1 MLIQCPNCEI
11 CYQIEKDILPEG
23 GRKFRCAKC
32 GQVWQARPEDAFEAT
47 DDVKIYGVHN
57 EGATSASDSASA
69 SESTLE
75 PDSSSES
82 FQAEEGG
89 QTQLSA
95 DTPEP
100 VAEDAAATEA
110 AATADS
116 AQTAEST
123 PADDSSSPADADPS
137 PADGATTPE
146 QQSAADPSPAD
157 GATTPEQ
164 QSAADPS
171 PSEGGLSSDMQEM
184 FSRLNKQ
191 TEIIENFDKNASA
204 VQKGMRMAS
213 NSLHWHNPL
222 IRGIIVLVLLLLIL
236 LSLFSFRYEITRNLP
251 FMESF
256 YKAFGFESVVIGEGL
271 EFNNVN
277 RREYEEDYIRKLEIK
292 GLILN
297 KTEEELAVPT
307 ILVELLDKNGDVLQR
322 QTVNAPTDKLA
333 SGERTAFMFVIT
345 QPSTLTKY
353 VYLTFT
359 KAVTPSE
366 GNTKSRP

>member
-82 FQAEEGG
+82 FQAEERE

-110 AATADS
+110 TATADS
-116 AQTAEST
+116 AQPEEST
-123 PADDSSSPADADPS
+123 PADDSSSPADAESS

-146 QQSAADPSPAD
+146 QQSAA
-157 GATTPEQ
+157 E
-164 QSAADPS
+164 PS

-213 NSLHWHNPL
+213 NSLHWRNPL

-333 SGERTAFMFVIT
+333 SGERTAFMFVVT

>member
-82 FQAEEGG
+82 FQAEEGE

-100 VAEDAAATEA
+100 VAEDAAASEA
-110 AATADS
+110 TTADA
-116 AQTAEST
+116 AQTDEAT
-123 PADDSSSPADADPS
+123 PADDSSPSADAEPS
-137 PADGATTPE
+137 PADGATAPE
-146 QQSAADPSPAD
+146 QQSAA
-157 GATTPEQ
+157 E
-164 QSAADPS
+164 PS

>member
-146 QQSAADPSPAD
+146 QQSAA
-157 GATTPEQ
+157 E
-164 QSAADPS
+164 PS

-213 NSLHWHNPL
+213 NSLHWRNPL

-333 SGERTAFMFVIT
+333 SGERTAFMFVVT

-359 KAVTPSE
+359 KAVTPSA